1 MDGEVTAP
9 GRGWVVL
16 GAGGHARS
24 VIDVLERA
32 GHTVTIVAP
41 KMRGRRAVAA
51 DAAYVDT
58 PSIPITPDREYS
70 LAWPGR
76 RTDRFVDALP
86 TNNYGKVVKRELR
99 EQLRAEADEAG
110 SR

>member
-32 GHTVTIVAP
+32 GHTVVAVSGQTAGEP
-41 KMRGRRAVAA
+41 WHVEVLADD
-51 DAAYVDT
+51 DAAFALL
-58 PSIPITPDREYS
+58 EGGALLS
-70 LAWPGR
+70 LIHI
-76 RTDRFVDALP
+76 
-86 TNNYGKVVKRELR
+86 
-99 EQLRAEADEAG
+99 
-110 SR
+110 